1 MGIVQDT
8 TYQKVTFPAQG
19 ALAWSDGI
27 QIRIHNTDQDPE
39 PKKTK
44 DQKTKKKK
52 INTVFVLQKGLLFIL
67 LSVKGF
73 QATGKSYIPPEVT

>member
-27 QIRIHNTDQDPE
+27 QIRIHNTDPDPE

-44 DQKTKKKK
+44 DQKTKEKE
-52 INTVFVLQKGLLFIL
+52 INTAQFLF
-67 LSVKGF
+67 GN
-73 QATGKSYIPPEVT
+73 KSYFSLRDGVSSNRKVLHPSRVKT